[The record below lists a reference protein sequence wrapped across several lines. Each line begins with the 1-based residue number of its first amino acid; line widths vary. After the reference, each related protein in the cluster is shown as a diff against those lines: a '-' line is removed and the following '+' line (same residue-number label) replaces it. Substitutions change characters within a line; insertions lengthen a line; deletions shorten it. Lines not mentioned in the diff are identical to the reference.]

1 MKERTMK
8 KVAFYCQDTRDPD
21 DTADDH
27 WQRLQA
33 ATQAQDAHCRT
44 QMVTLR
50 NRSGKIN
57 CR

>member
-1 MKERTMK
+1 MK

-44 QMVTLR
+44 QMVTLE